1 MNLFGQL
8 QNLFSP
14 SPAAPQNPKADEGFG
29 QNDASTAQPVDFS
42 KLHEAP
48 ASTTPQLSDP
58 VFNTD
63 PAELAQAV
71 KNFDFTG
78 GQEFD
83 QLASQV
89 LGQGADL
96 NAFKQ
101 LLNQVVQQ
109 GVARSTQ
116 ASAAIAE
123 NAAKEVAGRLQTNL
137 PASIRDA
144 QTDALLQA
152 KFKTAMSNPAFS
164 HTLQDVKARIT
175 RANPNATP
183 EQLTELTDTYLTQ
196 LFAASGKESTPK
208 TVNGFPVQQSQQ
220 SPTFAYHDIFGQP
233 KF

>member
-1 MNLFGQL
+1 MNLFSQL
-8 QNLFSP
+8 QNMFSP
-14 SPAAPQNPKADEGFG
+14 SPAAPQNPKAEDSFQ
-29 QNDASTAQPVDFS
+29 QNDATTVTPVDFS

-48 ASTTPQLSDP
+48 ASTFPQLSDP
-58 VFNTD
+58 VFTTD
-63 PAELAQAV
+63 PAELDKAV
-71 KNFDFTG
+71 KNFDFTSG
-78 GQEFD
+78 ESFD

-96 NAFKQ
+96 GAFKQ
-101 LLNQVVQQ
+101 LLNHVVQQ

-144 QTDALLQA
+144 QTDALLNQ
-152 KFKTAMSNPAFS
+152 KFGAAMSNPAFS
-164 HTLQDVKARIT
+164 HTLQDVKSRIS

-183 EQLTELTDTYLTQ
+183 EQLTDLTDNFLTQ
-196 LFAASGKESTPK
+196 LLTASGKDTSPK
-208 TVNGFPVQQSQQ
+208 TVNGFPVQQSSQ
-220 SPTFAYHDIFGQP
+220 SPTFAYHDIFPSP